1 MNTKCCVTER
11 VTGSGVMCDLCVIVT
26 HHDRPQEIA
35 WLSQLDLVIDE
46 SCWLHHVSCLRS
58 VAGKTLF
65 YLWSGPGGAHHPHR
79 VIMSSMENKL
89 CRLTLARLA
98 TLRMGGKNSP
108 VSFDVIHRSHGR

>member
-79 VIMSSMENKL
+79 VINGEQIMPPH
-89 CRLTLARLA
+89 TGQAGH
-98 TLRMGGKNSP
+98 TP
-108 VSFDVIHRSHGR
+108 HGRQKLASLI

>member
-11 VTGSGVMCDLCVIVT
+11 VAGSGVMCDLCVIVT
-26 HHDRPQEIA
+26 HHHRPQEIA

-65 YLWSGPGGAHHPHR
+65 YLWSGPGGR
-79 VIMSSMENKL
+79 IIRIVSSIENKL
-89 CRLTLARLA
+89 CRLTLARA
-98 TLRMGGKNSP
+98 AKTRQ
-108 VSFDVIHRSHGR
+108 SHLM